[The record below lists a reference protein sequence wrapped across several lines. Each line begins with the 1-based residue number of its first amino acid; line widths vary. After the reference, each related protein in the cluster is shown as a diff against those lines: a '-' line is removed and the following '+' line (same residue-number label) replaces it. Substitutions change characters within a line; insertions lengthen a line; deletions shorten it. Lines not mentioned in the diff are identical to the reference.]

1 MPETNYVRLKEDAG
15 IGRARRG
22 AVLMVVGRVLLWMDV
37 LLAMF
42 VYVGVRNGS
51 HFWTAWVLVEAFLGL
66 ALIIIGRRMRS
77 QGISKDAT
85 TRRAA

>member
-1 MPETNYVRLKEDAG
+1 MPETNYVRLKEDGG

-42 VYVGVRNGS
+42 VYVGIRSGS
-51 HFWTAWVLVEAFLGL
+51 HFWTWWVLGEAFLGL
-66 ALIIIGRRMRS
+66 ALIVVGRRMRA
-77 QGISKDAT
+77 QGIVKDET
-85 TRRAA
+85 HRRAA